1 ITMPQQISIF
11 DLAQNR
17 QNPTGGGHIIG
28 KSIIQFN
35 HTYDDII
42 SLENLLEAWKE
53 FRKDKRS
60 RKDVQEFERDLM
72 SNIMSLHSDLDAKT
86 YRHSSYEAFKVND
99 PKPRDIHKATVR
111 DRLLHRALYRKLYP
125 FFNRIFISDSTSCRL
140 EKGTHK
146 AVNRFRVFAR
156 KASFNHTKTVWVLKC
171 DIRKFFASIDQT
183 RLLAILA
190 RYILDK
196 DILSLISIIIGSFHS
211 TEKGIGLPLGN
222 LTSQLFVNIYMN
234 EFDQFMKHRIKA
246 KYYIRYSDDFVI
258 ISRDRDWLVSIISR
272 IRNFLWYELKLQL
285 HPNKVSIGTITSG
298 IDYLGWV
305 NFNDHRVLRTSTK
318 RRMFKRIQ
326 LKQGKRE
333 TVQSYLGMIGHGNCR
348 KVEMEVRW
356 SIDDLPKSLI
366 FSILL
371 SNEKSPQIRAHP
383 RHYQARWN
391 PEDIGWR
398 DYKEI

>member
-1 ITMPQQISIF
+1 MLKTGKIR
-11 DLAQNR
+11 L
-17 QNPTGGGHIIG
+17 GGGSFHCLRR
-28 KSIIQFN
+28 IQFS

-72 SNIMSLHSDLDAKT
+72 GNIISLHKELVSKT
-86 YRHSSYEAFKVND
+86 YKHSAYEAFKVND

-125 FFNRIFISDSTSCRL
+125 FFNRVFISDSTSCRL

-183 RLLAILA
+183 KLLAILA
-190 RYILDK
+190 KYILDK
-196 DILSLISIIIGSFHS
+196 DILGLISKIIGSFHS
-211 TEKGIGLPLGN
+211 MEKGIGLPLGN

-258 ISRDRDWLVSIISR
+258 ISRDRDWLVSTISR
-272 IRNFLWYELKLQL
+272 IRNFLWYELRLSL
-285 HPNKVSIGTITSG
+285 HPNKVSIGTVASG

-305 NFNDHRVLRTSTK
+305 NFNDHRVLRTATK
-318 RRMFKRIQ
+318 KRIFRRIREM
-326 LKQGKRE
+326 QGKKE
-333 TVQSYLGMIGHGNCR
+333 TVQSYLGMIGHGNCQKLEM
-348 KVEMEVRW
+348 KVR
-356 SIDDLPKSLI
+356 LLI
-366 FSILL
+366 V
-371 SNEKSPQIRAHP
+371 
-383 RHYQARWN
+383 
-391 PEDIGWR
+391 
-398 DYKEI
+398 YKEMNTQATITQGVGYI